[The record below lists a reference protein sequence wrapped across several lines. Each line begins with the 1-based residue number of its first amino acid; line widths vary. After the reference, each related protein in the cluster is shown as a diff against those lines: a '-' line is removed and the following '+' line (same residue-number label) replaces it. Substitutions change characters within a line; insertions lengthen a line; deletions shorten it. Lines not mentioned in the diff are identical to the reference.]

1 MARKVRPSPPVSSS
15 TRTSSLNSA
24 SLPRSQKPVSGKAR
38 KAQLQ
43 TKRAVKKASVTPVP
57 FPADVVSHPVLAALL
72 SSNGSTA
79 SSSSSHAKPHTGSRP
94 ERTGDRIGHRFR
106 TAEQRERDEVH
117 GARMALESRFVRL
130 PKHIADVHAQVAAT
144 DKLVRPVADEMGVLK
159 PEDLVPT
166 PERAQDGEV
175 HPAAAAAAAASA
187 GAGEFELTCPKRPKW
202 NYNQTKREV
211 EKNEGA
217 SSFPCRRP
225 SSPRPR
231 PLTQTFLS
239 LPRAEGIFKKW
250 LETTDDILVRAAA
263 PPLHEDG
270 TLAGLPGSPT
280 FFERNLNVWR
290 QLWRT
295 TEVSDIL
302 CVLIG
307 AFPLTCS
314 SIYMCAS
321 ST

>member
-79 SSSSSHAKPHTGSRP
+79 SSSSSHAKPHTGSRA

-144 DKLVRPVADEMGVLK
+144 DKLVRPVDDEMGVLK
-159 PEDLVPT
+159 PGDLVPA

-225 SSPRPR
+225 SSPRKGHDR
-231 PLTQTFLS
+231 
-239 LPRAEGIFKKW
+239 
-250 LETTDDILVRAAA
+250 
-263 PPLHEDG
+263 
-270 TLAGLPGSPT
+270 
-280 FFERNLNVWR
+280 
-290 QLWRT
+290 
-295 TEVSDIL
+295 
-302 CVLIG
+302 
-307 AFPLTCS
+307 
-314 SIYMCAS
+314 
-321 ST
+321 